1 MPSLDKL
8 LLFGLAPS
16 LRMKVL
22 NPPSATAEDS
32 PVNLQGTQD
41 PHSQQGLQLPSLWPT
56 GNKITF
62 TFEALFFKRASYF
75 VFRHKTL

>member
-8 LLFGLAPS
+8 LLFGFAPS

-22 NPPSATAEDS
+22 DPPSATAEDS

-41 PHSQQGLQLPSLWPT
+41 PHSAART
-56 GNKITF
+56 ATAF
-62 TFEALFFKRASYF
+62 TVANRKQDYF
-75 VFRHKTL
+75 YI